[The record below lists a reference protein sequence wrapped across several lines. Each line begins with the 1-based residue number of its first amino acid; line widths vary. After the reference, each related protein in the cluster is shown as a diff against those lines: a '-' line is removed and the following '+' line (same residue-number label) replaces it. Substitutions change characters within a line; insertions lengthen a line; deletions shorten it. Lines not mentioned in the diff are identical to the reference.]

1 MLEKTNINLNI
12 HTINNQ
18 IMTLQKVVIT
28 DDEFKIN
35 ELIRAGWDLKSVT
48 AQHVAITG
56 GTSFTSKLEG
66 KFCFVLEKF
75 ESK

>member
-1 MLEKTNINLNI
+1 
-12 HTINNQ
+12 
-18 IMTLQKVVIT
+18 MTLQKIVIT
-28 DDEFKIN
+28 NDEFKIN

-48 AQHVAITG
+48 AQHVAIA
-56 GTSFTSKLEG
+56 TSSTFTSKIEG

>member
-1 MLEKTNINLNI
+1 
-12 HTINNQ
+12 
-18 IMTLQKVVIT
+18 MTLQKVVIT

-35 ELIRAGWDLKSVT
+35 SLIKEGWNLKSVT

>member
-12 HTINNQ
+12 HKLNNQ

-35 ELIRAGWDLKSVT
+35 SLIKEGWNLKSVT

>member
-1 MLEKTNINLNI
+1 
-12 HTINNQ
+12 
-18 IMTLQKVVIT
+18 MTLQKIVIT

-48 AQHVAITG
+48 AQHVAISTSS
-56 GTSFTSKLEG
+56 SFTSKIEG

>member
-1 MLEKTNINLNI
+1 
-12 HTINNQ
+12 
-18 IMTLQKVVIT
+18 MTLQKIVIT

-48 AQHVAITG
+48 AQHVAISTG
-56 GTSFTSKLEG
+56 SSITSKIEG

>member
-1 MLEKTNINLNI
+1 MTERTNINLNI
-12 HTINNQ
+12 HKLNNQ

-35 ELIRAGWDLKSVT
+35 SLIKEGWDLKSVT